1 MSSSR
6 RFLLSRVFHYF
17 WRQWCDDLTPAGK
30 IVFWG
35 ICVTGLGT
43 IELQMPIYQLF
54 FGLVAL
60 IGIGATAG
68 AVFRPRVLIEG
79 DFPDRAAAGQA
90 TTTLIGLTN
99 LRRIPAYD
107 VGANILGLPPTF
119 ETNLDENLVSRLGA
133 RQRILVPVTL
143 TASRR
148 GRYELPPLR
157 AYSNFPFSLGRS
169 GKTALPL
176 APLLVTPGFEPLA
189 GLRLPVSH
197 RHHAGGTTLVNQT
210 GQSAEYIG
218 NREYVPGEPVRR
230 LDFRAWARLGKPVVR
245 EYHEEFHSRVALIL
259 DTQPIGFAGRKD
271 EESPLFEAAVSLAA
285 ALANELVRQ
294 EYLIELFATG
304 DQWHAFEKR
313 SRAGRFD
320 EIMGLLAE
328 AQPRKQTPFQEIS
341 PRWFAELA
349 DLSSAVVV
357 LVAWNETRKDLIE
370 KMELRGCQV
379 KTILV
384 VAEHRKNTI
393 PVGEIPNVTV
403 LEIAEIE
410 RGGLSL
416 H

>member
-6 RFLLSRVFHYF
+6 RFILSRIFHYF

-79 DFPDRAAAGQA
+79 DIPDRAAAGQA

-99 LRRIPAYD
+99 LRGIPAYD
-107 VGANILGLPPTF
+107 VGANILGLPSEF
-119 ETNLDENLVSRLGA
+119 ETNLDENLVSRLGP
-133 RQRILVPVTL
+133 RQRVLVPVTL
-143 TASRR
+143 TANRR

-176 APLLVTPGFEPLA
+176 SPLLVTPGFEPLA
-189 GLRLPVSH
+189 GLRLPVSR

-218 NREYVPGEPVRR
+218 NREYVPGEPIRR

-259 DTQPIGFAGRKD
+259 DTRPVGFAGRKG
-271 EESPLFEAAVSLAA
+271 EESALFEAAVSLTAA
-285 ALANELVRQ
+285 IANELARQ
-294 EYLIELFATG
+294 EYLIELFAAG
-304 DQWHAFEKR
+304 DEWHAFEKR

-320 EIMGLLAE
+320 EILGLLAE
-328 AQPRKQTPFQEIS
+328 AKPRKQEPFGEIS
-341 PRWFAELA
+341 PRWLAELA

-357 LVAWNETRKDLIE
+357 LMDWNAARKELIE
-370 KMELRGCQV
+370 KIELRGCQV

-384 VAEHRKNTI
+384 IAEHRKNTI
-393 PVGEIPNVTV
+393 PVAEIPNVTV
-403 LEIAEIE
+403 LEVAEIE
-410 RGGLSL
+410 RGGLTL